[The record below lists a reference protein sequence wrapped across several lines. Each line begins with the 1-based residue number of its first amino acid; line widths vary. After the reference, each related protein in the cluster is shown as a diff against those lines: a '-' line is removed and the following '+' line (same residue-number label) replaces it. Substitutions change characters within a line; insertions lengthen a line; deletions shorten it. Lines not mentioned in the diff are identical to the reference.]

1 VARGAESSSWVG
13 RAWAFVRT
21 SGWQAIPLVLALA
34 MVIHQYRAANFVH
47 PDTRGFIHLA
57 ETWPRGSIW
66 GGYREPVWAT
76 VLAGPIAVFGHGVAV
91 ARIAGVL
98 AFFLLVGL
106 VQFAALRFYGR
117 AASLVAGMAIAASRF
132 LAYWGVQ
139 GLREELA
146 AAGVIGIGLLVVR
159 GPTRR
164 REWLVLAGLA
174 GLLGM
179 LRWDTLFLTL
189 PVITTAMLLVRVG
202 WRTILTS
209 VALIGV
215 IVSPLLIGNAVLN
228 DDPLYH
234 SNVHARFYR
243 NLEFAGKPGFPTR
256 EEFARHSFAGPP
268 VTWGEYLFGDHSLG
282 EAARRAVKGP
292 VESGLAIVSAALF
305 SGSYVSDERP
315 SAELPTLGVLR
326 SPRSA
331 IPWVLVLGA
340 ALGAVLMMRRGR
352 WPFAVLLVLAA
363 AQHFPVVVLPEYDF
377 RLEITVYPLLV
388 LANLE
393 FAHWT
398 IELLKDRWHRR
409 IANDAATAHRTR
421 VPNFTSPTRPP
432 RTSGICEGAGL
443 RSRLADS

>member
-1 VARGAESSSWVG
+1 MGAESSSWVS
-13 RAWAFVRT
+13 RAWAFVAT
-21 SGWQAIPLVLALA
+21 SAWQAIPLVFGFA
-34 MVIHQYRAANFVH
+34 MVVREYRAGATNFVY
-47 PDTRGFIHLA
+47 PDTRGFVHLA

-66 GGYREPVWAT
+66 GGLREPVWAT
-76 VLAGPIAVFGHGVAV
+76 VFAGPIAVFGHGVAV
-91 ARIAGVL
+91 ARVAGVL
-98 AFFLLVGL
+98 AFFLLVVV

-117 AASLVAGMAIAASRF
+117 AASLVAGMTIAASRF

-159 GPTRR
+159 GPSRR

-174 GLLGM
+174 GVLGM
-179 LRWDTLFLTL
+179 LRWDTLILTL
-189 PVITTAMLLVRVG
+189 PVIVAAMLLARVG

-215 IVSPLLIGNAVLN
+215 IVSPLLIGNAILN

-234 SNVHARFYR
+234 SNIHARAYR
-243 NLEFAGKPGFPTR
+243 NLEFAGQPGFPTR
-256 EEFARHSFAGPP
+256 KEFDRHFFAGPP
-268 VTWGEYLFGDHSLG
+268 VTWGEYVFGDHTLG
-282 EAARRAVKGP
+282 EVARRAAKGP
-292 VESGLAIVSAALF
+292 VESGLGIVSAAVF
-305 SGSYVSDERP
+305 SRAYVSDQRP

-326 SPRSA
+326 SPRNVF
-331 IPWVLVLGA
+331 PLVVVLGA
-340 ALGAVLMMRRGR
+340 AIGAVLMIRRGR

-363 AQHFPVVVLPEYDF
+363 AQHFPVVVLPQYDF

-393 FAHWT
+393 LAHWT

-409 IANDAATAHRTR
+409 IANDTATAHKTR
-421 VPNFTSPTRPP
+421 APNCTSHTHPP
-432 RTSGICEGAGL
+432 RT
-443 RSRLADS
+443 